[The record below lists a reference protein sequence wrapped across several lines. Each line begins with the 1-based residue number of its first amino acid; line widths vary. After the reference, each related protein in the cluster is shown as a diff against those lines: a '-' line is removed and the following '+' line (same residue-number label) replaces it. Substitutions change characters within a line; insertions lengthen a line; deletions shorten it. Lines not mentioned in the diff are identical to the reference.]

1 MMFIAGFVTG
11 LVVVLYCTGMRSL
24 VFKDVPERDLD

>member
-11 LVVVLYCTGMRSL
+11 LVVLYCTGMRSL
-24 VFKDVPERDLD
+24 VFTDVPERDLD